1 MRCVSDCCGP
11 CVSQANAISIDVTD
25 GVQRR
30 TQLQQMA
37 WQSDEEYE
45 ATVEVKAAFLD
56 VEQVTLTVQWDD
68 GQETSRWENN
78 GITDEVVGKTD
89 LECTHE
95 KLNLDGSMKDKRI
108 RVYWLPEK
116 EWYFGTISRYSLE
129 DNLHTVKFDD
139 GDEEEYDLLQ
149 PEKERPAWETEP
161 FTNQGTECGARF
173 GF

>member
-1 MRCVSDCCGP
+1 MEEEEEEE
-11 CVSQANAISIDVTD
+11 
-25 GVQRR
+25 QR
-30 TQLQQMA
+30 A

-161 FTNQGTECGARF
+161 FTNQGTECGDRF